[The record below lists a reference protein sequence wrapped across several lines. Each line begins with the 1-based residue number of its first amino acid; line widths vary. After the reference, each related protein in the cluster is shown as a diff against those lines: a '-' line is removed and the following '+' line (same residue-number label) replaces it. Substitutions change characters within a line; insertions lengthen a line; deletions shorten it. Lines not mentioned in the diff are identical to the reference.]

1 MAHNEDPTMIV
12 RMGLIKK
19 KPQWSTADFRRY
31 WLDHH
36 GALAAQLPGLR
47 RYEQN
52 HVIDT
57 AQRGISFKRGPE
69 DLDGFSMLWFDSE
82 EAMRDALDTDAG
94 RALVADENH
103 FIGDLRIVSIDQVEV
118 IPPATDRPLIKRM
131 SLLRRRPDVTPEK
144 FRHDWRVEHAR
155 LVRAT
160 KGMCGYR
167 QNLVVGRQAP
177 KGTTVGYEDLPI
189 DGIVELWFES
199 TESLDAAFASPEGKT
214 LMAHAPVFIA
224 EITTFLVE
232 RHVIV

>member
-1 MAHNEDPTMIV
+1 MIV

-19 KPQWSTADFRRY
+19 KPQWSTEDFRRH

-52 HVIDT
+52 HVVDT
-57 AQRGISFKRGPE
+57 AQRGISFTRGPE
-69 DLDGFSMLWFDSE
+69 DVDGFSMLWFDSE
-82 EAMRDALDTDAG
+82 EAMRAALDTDAG

-144 FRHDWRVEHAR
+144 FRHEWRVEHAR

-167 QNLVVGRQAP
+167 QNLVVERQAP
-177 KGTTVGYEDLPI
+177 KGTTVGYEGLPI

-199 TESLDAAFASPEGKT
+199 TESLDAAFASPEGRR